1 MELTVGT
8 IITGKVT
15 SITKFGAF
23 VALPDGKSGL
33 VHISEVAGTFVSDVH
48 DFLTEGQEVPVKV
61 LSVSPEGKISLSVK
75 QAQPPKPRPQYAD
88 RPARPRPPRPNPAR
102 PNPSQPAAP
111 PAELTFEDGCLTL
124 GMKPEKNAVLVFI
137 DIPQVKS
144 LIDAAHIVGRN
155 DTRALPQTALIQRAD
170 LLGQNDAVLGQPA
183 AVRPHA
189 DVRRQAV
196 LVLAACDGC
205 RNDRGAV
212 PVADLILNDKY
223 RTYAPLLGPH
233 DGA

>member
-48 DFLTEGQEVPVKV
+48 DFLTQGQEVPVKV
-61 LSVSPEGKISLSVK
+61 LSISPEGKISLSVK

-102 PNPSQPAAP
+102 SNPSQPAAP
-111 PAELTFEDGCLTL
+111 PG
-124 GMKPEKNAVLVFI
+124 G
-137 DIPQVKS
+137 
-144 LIDAAHIVGRN
+144 
-155 DTRALPQTALIQRAD
+155 AD
-170 LLGQNDAVLGQPA
+170 L
-183 AVRPHA
+183 
-189 DVRRQAV
+189 
-196 LVLAACDGC
+196 
-205 RNDRGAV
+205 
-212 PVADLILNDKY
+212 
-223 RTYAPLLGPH
+223 
-233 DGA
+233 